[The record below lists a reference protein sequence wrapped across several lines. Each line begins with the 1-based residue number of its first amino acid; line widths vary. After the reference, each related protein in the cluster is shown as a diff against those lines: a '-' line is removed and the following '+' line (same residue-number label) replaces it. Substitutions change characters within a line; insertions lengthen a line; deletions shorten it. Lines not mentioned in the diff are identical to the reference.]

1 MYYSVFGDNYIPLS
15 FAYNW
20 LTGMCTL
27 CEITN
32 TTVQG
37 QHTENVNVCSRIK

>member
-1 MYYSVFGDNYIPLS
+1 MYYSAFGDNYIPLN
-15 FAYNW
+15 FAYNR

-27 CEITN
+27 CDI
-32 TTVQG
+32 TVQG